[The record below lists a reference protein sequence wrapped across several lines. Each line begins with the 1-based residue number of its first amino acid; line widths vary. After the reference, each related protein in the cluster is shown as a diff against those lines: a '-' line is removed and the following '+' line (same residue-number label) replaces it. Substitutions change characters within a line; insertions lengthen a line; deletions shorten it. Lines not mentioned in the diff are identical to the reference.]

1 MFTDVAID
9 RDGYQ
14 SKQQQ
19 EKLLFKFSSFF
30 PLGQS
35 HLQVIYDTLLLP
47 LMLITTTAKKKTL
60 FACIDAGIRVL
71 FAWRLRAQFTEQRTA
86 FTRE

>member
-14 SKQQQ
+14 SKKQQ

-47 LMLITTTAKKKTL
+47 LMLLTTTANT
-60 FACIDAGIRVL
+60 IRGYSRL
-71 FAWRLRAQFTEQRTA
+71 FAWECEFFLRPPSRVRKVEI
-86 FTRE
+86 